1 MTVHHPVLIDD
12 VGDEEQIAQVRTA
25 LQHDFGT
32 LTTPA
37 DLERLAATAYERVA
51 VQRSGR
57 SCHCWPSVRLG
68 TCCKSWCPPSRC
80 PLLSDPEPAAADSDD
95 D

>member
-51 VQRSGR
+51 SGAT
-57 SCHCWPSVRLG
+57 VRTFL
-68 TCCKSWCPPSRC
+68 
-80 PLLSDPEPAAADSDD
+80 PLLAEREARHLLQELVSSESLPSD
-95 D
+95 